1 MLLNNYL
8 HKIEQNVVLNGQ
20 KSESR
25 IIYFGVL
32 QGSVL
37 GTLLFLIYINNLPN
51 GITSMFKIFP
61 DKTFL
66 SSQNLNVNTSVV
78 DSSAY
83 VEKINQW
90 PYEWKMQHNPAH
102 NKQANKVIS
111 SQKSILHSL
120 SHPPIKFNEII
131 ISKCNHQNNLETILD
146 SNLDFDT
153 HIDQIFLS
161 YHFYSTQRL

>member
-1 MLLNNYL
+1 MLLKNYL

-78 DSSAY
+78 D
-83 VEKINQW
+83 
-90 PYEWKMQHNPAH
+90 
-102 NKQANKVIS
+102 
-111 SQKSILHSL
+111 
-120 SHPPIKFNEII
+120 
-131 ISKCNHQNNLETILD
+131 
-146 SNLDFDT
+146 
-153 HIDQIFLS
+153 
-161 YHFYSTQRL
+161 